1 MSIATRGRKK
11 KVTTECHMLGTL
23 NERWVYLSTGLLVF
37 VPFLLAYMKLILE
50 SDEKINK
57 NGSLFLSDILN
68 VFIGWGIHAPI

>member
-1 MSIATRGRKK
+1 
-11 KVTTECHMLGTL
+11 MLGTL
-23 NERWVYLSTGLLVF
+23 NERWVYLSTGLLVL

-68 VFIGWGIHAPI
+68 VFIGWGIHAPV